1 MKNTE
6 ANEEC
11 LGTQKLNTGEERI
24 SELQFQWKLSKQKHK
39 EKNNE
44 NRNKRTQLQK
54 LWYDITWY
62 NIIVVVILE
71 GGDRENKAEEIFE
84 EIQPKFFHCKGSYCN
99 LI

>member
-1 MKNTE
+1 MPEMKNTE

-44 NRNKRTQLQK
+44 NRNKRT
-54 LWYDITWY
+54 
-62 NIIVVVILE
+62 
-71 GGDRENKAEEIFE
+71 
-84 EIQPKFFHCKGSYCN
+84 
-99 LI
+99 